1 MPESVGASTIGFPA
15 FQRGGLK
22 SRIDLG
28 SRMLYRVC
36 GWRGIPKVRL
46 GTPWPKCLQCRKVSE
61 IALKPACDHSIFS

>member
-15 FQRGGLK
+15 FRRGGLK

-36 GWRGIPKVRL
+36 DSAGIRNIRL
-46 GTPWPKCLQCRKVSE
+46 GEPGASTR
-61 IALKPACDHSIFS
+61 IAAN